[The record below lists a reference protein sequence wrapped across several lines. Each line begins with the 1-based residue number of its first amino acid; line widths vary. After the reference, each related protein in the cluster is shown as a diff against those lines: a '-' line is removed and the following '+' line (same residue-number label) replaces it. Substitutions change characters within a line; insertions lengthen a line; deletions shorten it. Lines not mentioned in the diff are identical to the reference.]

1 MISLKRYLNSAGEDS
16 SLRPLVSLL
25 ISRMGST
32 AVEAV
37 PADLMAL
44 LRDLRQIHDGLAP
57 DLSSE
62 HLRILAEEAAQ
73 VLTNY
78 NKGIERLL
86 ASQGSEVKHILAL
99 LQETLISIAGE
110 NTRSGKRLQEITGEL
125 EKSGAITDLR
135 VLKGRLTECLQGLRE
150 ETLQQKADAAVVM
163 EKLQMTIERGRTTFV
178 GQSGNSMDAV
188 TGLPGRD
195 GAIAAMQ
202 NAVDGGTRHYAVVMV
217 VLRVEMIS
225 GRFGADVG
233 ERMMVGFK
241 EHLIKQLSAADQLF
255 RWGGPALVAVIE
267 RPEPLAA
274 VLQQIKRL
282 LEARVEVNYS
292 GNGKSVLIPLSASWS
307 AFPIASTADADK
319 QVQAFIATQKTHD

>member
-178 GQSGNSMDAV
+178 G
-188 TGLPGRD
+188 
-195 GAIAAMQ
+195 
-202 NAVDGGTRHYAVVMV
+202 
-217 VLRVEMIS
+217 
-225 GRFGADVG
+225 
-233 ERMMVGFK
+233 
-241 EHLIKQLSAADQLF
+241 
-255 RWGGPALVAVIE
+255 
-267 RPEPLAA
+267 
-274 VLQQIKRL
+274 
-282 LEARVEVNYS
+282 
-292 GNGKSVLIPLSASWS
+292 
-307 AFPIASTADADK
+307 
-319 QVQAFIATQKTHD
+319 